1 MRESEQIAEQID
13 SIVRDLTPKGRKILE
28 AFDRIQSNGGPME
41 EAAALLGEIDNDSD
55 QATIARLLN
64 LKVEMHSEMAEELSR
79 DAVNARLA
87 QQAILRAAELEGIE
101 GTSGMTVGKAI
112 EILKRLGEDPPA
124 GIDLSRRYDVPSS

>member
-13 SIVRDLTPKGRKILE
+13 SIVRDLTPKGRKIFE

-79 DAVNARLA
+79 DAVNPRLA

-112 EILKRLGEDPPA
+112 EILKRHGEDPPA